1 MKRELS
7 EWAAIAEI
15 VAAVG
20 VILSLIFV
28 GLQINEGNKETR
40 AATMQAAL
48 DGEAFFVAT
57 VLNHVGTW
65 QKIVTGAPLESGEE
79 MRTAILLYNLLMTEN
94 ENRFH
99 QFYSG
104 YLDSQAWQAR
114 LNTLKALAKLPI
126 YETWR
131 QSVGAQGHSAD
142 FLGLVD
148 SLAEN
153 TTDE

>member
-1 MKRELS
+1 MTWKLS
-7 EWAAIAEI
+7 NVASIAEI
-15 VAAVG
+15 VAAIG
-20 VILSLIFV
+20 VICSLIFV
-28 GLQINEGNKETR
+28 GIQINEGNQETR
-40 AATMQAAL
+40 AATIQAAAE
-48 DGEAFFVAT
+48 GEAFLIAT
-57 VLNHVGTW
+57 VLNHTGTW
-65 QKIVTGAPLESGEE
+65 QKVVTGAPIEGGEE
-79 MRTAILLYNLLMTEN
+79 MRTAILLYNLVMTEN